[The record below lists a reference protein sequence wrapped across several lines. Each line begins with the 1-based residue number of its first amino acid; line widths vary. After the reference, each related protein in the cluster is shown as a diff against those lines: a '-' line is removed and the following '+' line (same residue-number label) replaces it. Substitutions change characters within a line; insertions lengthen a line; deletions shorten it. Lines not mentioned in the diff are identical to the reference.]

1 MSLWDRMSENG
12 ELVGTIGLT
21 VLGIVM
27 YIMLRFSYFVF
38 YNHFGVSPEEV
49 GLGYIE
55 ILVRSGPTL
64 IVAVAV
70 SVILIA
76 LCLRF
81 ALRIEGHELRR
92 YLLLGVVFILLV
104 ILVGGPARANR
115 LARVVQDGTPIHP
128 LTVGELL
135 GIQVDYVS
143 VEPVSNNA
151 PTESGQADP
160 TDQRQQPA
168 DKEAVADQAVA
179 EEPPADLSQRTSLL
193 YFGQANG
200 IAVLYD
206 HAQQQLIR
214 VPMSEITMVAG

>member
-1 MSLWDRMSENG
+1 MSLWDRMSENS
-12 ELVGTIGLT
+12 ELVSTIGLT
-21 VLGIVM
+21 LLGIVM

-64 IVAVAV
+64 IVAVAI
-70 SVILIA
+70 SVGLTA

-81 ALRIEGHELRR
+81 ALRIEGRELQR
-92 YLLLGVVFILLV
+92 YLLLGVAAILLV
-104 ILVGGPARANR
+104 ILVGGPVRANR

-143 VEPVSNNA
+143 VEPVSSA
-151 PTESGQADP
+151 PTESGHP
-160 TDQRQQPA
+160 VDQRQQPA
-168 DKEAVADQAVA
+168 DQEAVADQAVA

>member
-1 MSLWDRMSENG
+1 MSFWDRMSDNSEI
-12 ELVGTIGLT
+12 VGTIGLT

-64 IVAVAV
+64 IVAVAI
-70 SVILIA
+70 SVGLTA

-81 ALRIEGHELRR
+81 ALRIEGRELHR
-92 YLLLGVVFILLV
+92 YLLFGVVAILAV
-104 ILVGGPARANR
+104 ILVGGPVRANR

-143 VEPVSNNA
+143 VEPVSSA
-151 PTESGQADP
+151 PAEDGPADP
-160 TDQRQQPA
+160 ADQRQQPA
-168 DKEAVADQAVA
+168 DQEAVADQAGA

>member
-1 MSLWDRMSENG
+1 MSLWDRMSENS

-64 IVAVAV
+64 IVAVAISV
-70 SVILIA
+70 SLTA

-81 ALRIEGHELRR
+81 ALRIEGRELQR
-92 YLLLGVVFILLV
+92 YLLLGVVAILLV
-104 ILVGGPARANR
+104 ILVGGPVRANR

-143 VEPVSNNA
+143 VEPVSSV
-151 PTESGQADP
+151 PTESGQADSV
-160 TDQRQQPA
+160 DQRQQPA
-168 DKEAVADQAVA
+168 DQEAVADQAVA